1 MIKQIVTEARSIELE
16 NEDLNLD
23 QVRQMYYACPE
34 FQKAELVRRLYNEL
48 DGMQTIVFL
57 NTRKEADSL
66 QKYLSSNKYLAEV
79 LMGGNMDKEERDRI
93 MYLFKKKEVHFL
105 ITTNLLARG
114 IDVEQMPMVIN
125 YSIPMRK
132 EGTEMLPDYESFL
145 HRAGRAHAGW

>member
-57 NTRKEADSL
+57 NMS
-66 QKYLSSNKYLAEV
+66 
-79 LMGGNMDKEERDRI
+79 ER
-93 MYLFKKKEVHFL
+93 V
-105 ITTNLLARG
+105 A
-114 IDVEQMPMVIN
+114 
-125 YSIPMRK
+125 
-132 EGTEMLPDYESFL
+132 
-145 HRAGRAHAGW
+145 